1 MPETPTDHRLTTLG
15 KVENLKTYK
24 LKRRAARIVPQ
35 LLDPLSRDH
44 VVQHLDDSGEVAVWR
59 EAGRM
64 AGRRL
69 GVHVRTGQTSCGC
82 PDRTGEHVWVANLDA
97 PAPEE
102 GVGAAALNRLAAL
115 VDGPEH
121 RGSVRSRPPWLRL
134 VRQPPPAG
142 PAEDGR
148 IDRE

>member
-1 MPETPTDHRLTTLG
+1 MPEVPTDNILTTLG
-15 KVENLKTYK
+15 RVEDLETFK
-24 LKRRAARIVPQ
+24 LRRQAARIVPQ
-35 LLDPLSRDH
+35 LLDPLSRSH
-44 VVQHLDDSGEVAVWR
+44 VIQHLDDSDEVAAWR

-69 GVHVRTGQTSCGC
+69 GVHVRTGRTSCGC
-82 PDRTGEHVWVANLDA
+82 ADRTGAHVWVANLDA
-97 PAPEE
+97 EVPEE
-102 GVGAAALNRLAAL
+102 GIGAAALNRLAAL
-115 VDGPEH
+115 VDGPEPQ
-121 RGSVRSRPPWLRL
+121 RSGRSRPPWLRL

>member
-1 MPETPTDHRLTTLG
+1 MPKAPTDHISTTSG
-15 KVENLKTYK
+15 AVEDIETFK
-24 LKRRAARIVPQ
+24 LRRQAARIVPQ

-44 VVQHLDDSGEVAVWR
+44 IVRHLDNSGEVAVWR

-97 PAPEE
+97 QVPEE
-102 GVGAAALNRLAAL
+102 GIGAAALDRLTAL
-115 VDGPEH
+115 VDGSEQVE
-121 RGSVRSRPPWLRL
+121 SARSRPPLLQL
-134 VRQPPPAG
+134 VPQPLPAG
-142 PAEDGR
+142 PAGDGR
-148 IDRE
+148 TGRE